1 MGNTLLTV
9 DEITAEAQRVLHN
22 ELQFVKN
29 IDKQYD
35 KDTTFGGQKRGPSI
49 RIRKPTKWTVR
60 TGWTIDVQDAV
71 EEYDTLTVGT
81 CMGVDMNFSDAELSQ
96 SLNDFSK
103 NFISPAMKTLAS
115 KVDYTSFAGCYKQV
129 YNLVGTTTTT
139 PASALV
145 YLQAGQ
151 KLNDSAAGSSSRKMI
166 IDPGAEVATVNAHTA
181 VFNPQNTIGKQYT
194 EGTMGKAFGFEFMMS
209 QNVPTH
215 THGTRT
221 NTTPLV
227 ATAPTLAAKTLVL
240 KGAGNALTYLPGD
253 VFTIGVINTSTAVY
267 SVNPE
272 TKQNNQALQ
281 QFVVTGTT
289 SAMDSSGN
297 ITITVEPAF
306 HFSGARQNISGQPAV
321 NAEITNYAGA
331 SNVARQNMAFLPEAF
346 TFASAK
352 LEMPSD
358 VNFKA
363 QMVVDGLNM
372 RVLRQYDIN
381 NSNYPCRIDIYF
393 GYLCQ
398 RPELACRVSA

>member
-29 IDKQYD
+29 IDKQHD
-35 KDTTFGGQKRGPSI
+35 KDTTYGGQKRGPSI
-49 RIRKPTKWTVR
+49 RIRKPPQFTVR
-60 TGWTIDVQDAV
+60 TGWTINVQDAV

-81 CMGVDMNFSDAELSQ
+81 PMGVDMAFSDAELSQ

-103 NFISPAMKTLAS
+103 NFITPAIKTLAS
-115 KVDYTSFAGCYKQV
+115 KVDYTVFAGCYKQV
-129 YNLVGTTTTT
+129 YNLVGTTTAT
-139 PASALV
+139 PATALV

-151 KLNDSAAGSSSRKMI
+151 KLTDSAAGSSSRKMI
-166 IDPGAEVATVNAHTA
+166 IDPGAEVATVNALTG

-215 THGTRT
+215 TVGTRT

-227 ATAPTLAAKTLVL
+227 ATAPSNGATTLAI
-240 KGAGNALTYLPGD
+240 KGAGNAVTYNVGD
-253 VFTIGVINTSTAVY
+253 VFTLGVISTATQVL

-272 TKQNNQALQ
+272 TKQSNQALQ
-281 QFVVTGTT
+281 QFVVTAALTTETDGTGT
-289 SAMDSSGN
+289 LSISPP
-297 ITITVEPAF
+297 IYYT
-306 HFSGARQNISGQPAV
+306 GARQNVSAQPAV
-321 NAEITNYAGA
+321 NAELVNYAAA

-346 TFASAK
+346 TFATAK

-363 QMVVDGLNM
+363 QIVQDGLSM

-381 NSNYPCRIDIYF
+381 NANYPCRIDIYF

-398 RPELACRVSA
+398 RPQLACRVSA

>member
-29 IDKQYD
+29 IDKQHD
-35 KDTTFGGQKRGPSI
+35 KDTTYGGQKRGASI
-49 RIRKPTKWTVR
+49 RIRKPPQFTVR
-60 TGWTIDVQDAV
+60 TGWPINVQDVV

-81 CMGVDMNFSDAELSQ
+81 PLGIDVAFSDAELSQ
-96 SLNDFSK
+96 NLNDFSK
-103 NFISPAMKTLAS
+103 NFITPAMKTLAS
-115 KVDYTSFAGCYKQV
+115 KVDYNVFSGCYKSV
-129 YNLVGTTTTT
+129 YQLVGTTTVT

-151 KLNDSAAGSSSRKMI
+151 KLNDSAAGTSDRKMI
-166 IDPGAEVATVNAHTA
+166 IDPGAEVATINALTGIVNPAS
-181 VFNPQNTIGKQYT
+181 TIGKQYT
-194 EGTMGKAFGFEFMMS
+194 SGSMGSAFGFNFMMS

-215 THGTRT
+215 TCGTRT

-227 ATAPTLAAKTLVL
+227 ATAPSNGATSLAL
-240 KGAGNALTYLPGD
+240 KGAGTSVTFKAGD
-253 VFTIGVINTSTAVY
+253 VFTIGVINTATAVY
-267 SVNPE
+267 SINPE
-272 TKQNNQALQ
+272 TKQSNQSLQ
-281 QFVVTGTT
+281 QFVVTDDITGESDGTVT
-289 SAMDSSGN
+289 LAISPAIRFSALG
-297 ITITVEPAF
+297 
-306 HFSGARQNISGQPAV
+306 RQNVDKVPAV
-321 NAEITNYAGA
+321 NAEIVWYGAA

-346 TFASAK
+346 TFATAK

-363 QMVVDGLNM
+363 QMVVDGISL

-381 NSNYPCRIDIYF
+381 NANYPCRIDVYY

-398 RPELACRVSA
+398 RPQLACRVSA